1 MARILNRDLAALR
14 AQLTREIREPK
25 CAVCRE
31 LRDELVNARVVALE
45 LFDRL
50 QERHGK

>member
-1 MARILNRDLAALR
+1 MKRDFAALR

-31 LRDELVNARVVALE
+31 LRDELVNARIVALE
-45 LFDRL
+45 LMDRL
-50 QERHGK
+50 QNAERK